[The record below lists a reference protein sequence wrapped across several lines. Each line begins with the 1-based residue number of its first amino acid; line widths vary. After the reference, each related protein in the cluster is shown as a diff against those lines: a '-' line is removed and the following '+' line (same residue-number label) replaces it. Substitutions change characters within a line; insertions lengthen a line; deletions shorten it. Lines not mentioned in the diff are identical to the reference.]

1 MTTKRALSNPI
12 VTVCV
17 SVFFSFSAHAANL
30 TVGYQTGIDPSK
42 VPQADG
48 LYEKTI
54 GQKIDWRRFN
64 SGPEVVTAIASGD
77 VQIGNLGSSPLAAAA
92 SRNLPIVAFI
102 VSAQIN
108 AAEAL
113 GRNDIGAIETGR
125 FADIVAVRGNPAQD
139 VALMERVAFVMK
151 GGVGVKGAH

>member
-1 MTTKRALSNPI
+1 MYFVRSIRFKASAFNLIEGHAMTTKRALSNPI

-64 SGPEVVTAIASGD
+64 SGP
-77 VQIGNLGSSPLAAAA
+77 
-92 SRNLPIVAFI
+92 
-102 VSAQIN
+102 
-108 AAEAL
+108 
-113 GRNDIGAIETGR
+113 
-125 FADIVAVRGNPAQD
+125 
-139 VALMERVAFVMK
+139 
-151 GGVGVKGAH
+151 

>member
-1 MTTKRALSNPI
+1 MMAKRALSSQF

-17 SVFFSFSAHAANL
+17 SVLFSFSAHAANL

-54 GQKIDWRRFN
+54 GQKIDWSRFN

-77 VQIGNLGSSPLAAAA
+77 VQIGNRGSARWPPPLRLA
-92 SRNLPIVAFI
+92 N
-102 VSAQIN
+102 
-108 AAEAL
+108 
-113 GRNDIGAIETGR
+113 GAVCQR
-125 FADIVAVRGNPAQD
+125 KVC
-139 VALMERVAFVMK
+139 
-151 GGVGVKGAH
+151 H